1 MPAGP
6 TSPAWNGRGD
16 GERGPMAETPKRE
29 RGPAQQQPHG
39 PGSEPRTPASAGEA
53 SDTRKTLMEL
63 LKRAGETDVASL
75 AKQLGIS
82 GVAVRQHLAAL
93 ERDGKVTQ
101 RSVRRPV
108 GRPAGLYRLTAA
120 ADEDFPQANAKVALD
135 LLARLEKLMGADA
148 VHKLLR
154 ERLRELQQT
163 YQDKLRG
170 ARSLGKKLQVL
181 AEIRD
186 AEGYLCSSEPAPR
199 SEARGGVR
207 LVEHHCPLAELA
219 HQHPE
224 VCDYELE
231 LFRLVL
237 GEPEL
242 RRVEHIRSGGHAC
255 AYELPGKD
263 R

>member
-1 MPAGP
+1 M
-6 TSPAWNGRGD
+6 
-16 GERGPMAETPKRE
+16 
-29 RGPAQQQPHG
+29 
-39 PGSEPRTPASAGEA
+39 
-53 SDTRKTLMEL
+53 TLMEL

-75 AKQLGIS
+75 ARQLGIS

-108 GRPAGLYRLTAA
+108 GRPAGLYRLTEA
-120 ADEDFPQANAKVALD
+120 ADEAFPQASAKVALD
-135 LLARLEKLMGADA
+135 LLARLQKLMGPDA
-148 VHKLLR
+148 VHKLLQ
-154 ERLRELQQT
+154 ERLRDLQRL
-163 YQDKLRG
+163 YQEKLKG

-186 AEGYLCSSEPAPR
+186 SEGYLCSSEPAPA
-199 SEARGGVR
+199 SQAKGGLR

-219 HQHPE
+219 RQHPE
-224 VCDYELE
+224 ICDYELE

-242 RRVEHIRSGGHAC
+242 RRVDHIGSGGHAC
-255 AYELPGKD
+255 AYELPGKEG
-263 R
+263 